1 MAQEVV
7 TSPPGGPRPPCLS
20 PTSHPGLR
28 QDFHMMEQRK
38 RVTLILQSQDFRDEL
53 ESLIEEKTQTGKDPS
68 GLLALQQIADLVL
81 STPGPSFPL
90 SPPGMWPPSRKGP
103 GGVVNP
109 INDLRGTEQ
118 PGFARGERL
127 LRCKMAALL
136 RLIDLHTWG
145 QLNGNLATVRVSKEK
160 EHFLVNP
167 SGLLFSEITS
177 GSLLKV
183 DIQGQLVE
191 PGLPGLG
198 LAMEP
203 FSLHAALHAARP
215 DARCIITTHT
225 PAGAAV
231 SALRCGLLPLSQA
244 AVMLGPVSYHQWAGE
259 ICGESEREQLQR
271 NLGPAN
277 KVLILRN
284 HGILLIGESVEE
296 AYQLAYQAAEACEV
310 QLRALAGGCQ
320 SGLLQLDVE
329 RCKERVALMQ
339 QEMGGTGQRWRTGE
353 QLFEAMMRMLDNM
366 GYRTGYAY
374 KHPLMREK
382 PRKRSEV
389 EVPATASAFSW
400 DDDGGYED
408 TVGQDGVRLPL
419 ELLVAQRQRR
429 EKSRWLNSPNSYQRV
444 ELSGEQDQMRHT
456 WQITEEGH
464 MSGTAIRIEDPN
476 QFVPLNTNLAEFKET
491 RNKIREQNKHDV
503 KTAGPKS
510 HLLAGIVIENK
521 PAAKEE
527 IEPEGPSPPNP
538 FGDLSEKD
546 LEEYR
551 REVKRKQ
558 GIVDGEGSP
567 EHIGETMNGGDGEK
581 QDDKRISQLT
591 TSTTDSG
598 DGDGKVAASS
608 GGDVEEVVDGV
619 PLSPDGSPTK
629 SGKKKKKFSS
639 LSFLKRK
646 KEKSEA

>member
-20 PTSHPGLR
+20 PTTHPGLR
-28 QDFHMMEQRK
+28 QDLHMMEQRK

-90 SPPGMWPPSRKGP
+90 SPPGMWPPSRKGLS
-103 GGVVNP
+103 GVLNP

-118 PGFARGERL
+118 PGLARGERL

-167 SGLLFSEITS
+167 SGLLFSEITA

-191 PGLPGLG
+191 PELPGLG

-259 ICGESEREQLQR
+259 ICGENEREQLQR

-284 HGILLIGESVEE
+284 HGILLLGESVEE

-310 QLRALAGGCQ
+310 QLRALAGGCP

-339 QEMGGTGQRWRTGE
+339 QEMGGTGQRWRAGE

-374 KHPLMREK
+374 KHPVMREK
-382 PRKRSEV
+382 PRKRSDV

-408 TVGQDGVRLPL
+408 SVGPDGVRLPL

-444 ELSGEQDQMRHT
+444 ELSGAQDQMKHT
-456 WQITEEGH
+456 
-464 MSGTAIRIEDPN
+464 
-476 QFVPLNTNLAEFKET
+476 
-491 RNKIREQNKHDV
+491 IREQNKQDV

-546 LEEYR
+546 LEAYH
-551 REVKRKQ
+551 REVQRKQ
-558 GIVDGEGSP
+558 GIVDGIIEVDASSPPTSASHPGSPISQGEGLP

-598 DGDGKVAASS
+598 DGEGKVVAGS

-619 PLSPDGSPTK
+619 PLSPDGSPSK